1 MEGLLVKVDVILM
14 DEPRKLSHAD
24 KLVLLTTSQAT
35 EFFHSE
41 TKKAYARIIYKGA
54 RQSLPIRSRAF
65 KTWLANT
72 YWLGEEKAPSNEGLN
87 SALNILEGKA
97 LHEGVGYTLY
107 NRVAPAENGIWID
120 MSDENWRAIHV
131 SCEDW
136 SIIDN
141 PPILFKR
148 YSHQLPLA
156 EPKPGGNP
164 WRLLDFFNIDP
175 EDHGTRLTVLCTCI
189 SFLIPLIPHP
199 IPVLHGTQG
208 SGKTCLFKILRRLLD
223 PSVMD
228 PLSLPRDE
236 RERVQQLEHHWLAFY
251 DNVSLLQPWVSDT
264 LCRAA
269 TGGGFSKRELYSDDD
284 DVIYNFRRCVGLGG
298 INIAAQRGDLLDRCL
313 LVQLQNIPKEK
324 RKTERELL
332 SEFEN
337 CKAEILGG
345 FLDALVKAIKA
356 YPSVNPK
363 GLQRMADFT
372 RWGCAIAV
380 ALGKTEKEFLDAYEA
395 KVKAQTEEAAHASP
409 VATVLLDYL
418 ENNGNEWEGTPTELY
433 RLVLNHARTLEISTR
448 QKAFPKAPNRL
459 VRNLNELTPSLRAL
473 GYEINTAKSGS
484 TRRVCISTV
493 PTVLTVPNDG
503 KTMDIT
509 RDDTR
514 DDRDDRDGT
523 FPTLGDV
530 YQNLRSNLTGAFLEK
545 KALDLIMKLRNC
557 DLTQAEQI
565 FQQFVDEGKVFRD
578 PDGLWMWDK

>member
-1 MEGLLVKVDVILM
+1 
-14 DEPRKLSHAD
+14 
-24 KLVLLTTSQAT
+24 
-35 EFFHSE
+35 
-41 TKKAYARIIYKGA
+41 
-54 RQSLPIRSRAF
+54 
-65 KTWLANT
+65 
-72 YWLGEEKAPSNEGLN
+72 
-87 SALNILEGKA
+87 
-97 LHEGVGYTLY
+97 
-107 NRVAPAENGIWID
+107 
-120 MSDENWRAIHV
+120 
-131 SCEDW
+131 
-136 SIIDN
+136 
-141 PPILFKR
+141 
-148 YSHQLPLA
+148 
-156 EPKPGGNP
+156 
-164 WRLLDFFNIDP
+164 
-175 EDHGTRLTVLCTCI
+175 
-189 SFLIPLIPHP
+189 
-199 IPVLHGTQG
+199 
-208 SGKTCLFKILRRLLD
+208 
-223 PSVMD
+223 
-228 PLSLPRDE
+228 
-236 RERVQQLEHHWLAFY
+236 
-251 DNVSLLQPWVSDT
+251 
-264 LCRAA
+264 
-269 TGGGFSKRELYSDDD
+269 
-284 DVIYNFRRCVGLGG
+284 
-298 INIAAQRGDLLDRCL
+298 
-313 LVQLQNIPKEK
+313 VQLQNIPKEK